1 MENPGKSWKYHGKFT
16 QNVVKFLQLH
26 WESLMNISSQFVD
39 TFHWFTYWHG
49 RTECQLEIPGAISEW
64 TKKKFKCHIV
74 TFGRNVGSCGLHVV
88 NGAFQDGAKASGWEI
103 DKLLSSAYWLFKD
116 TPARREDFTTVTKAS
131 EFPMKFCK
139 YRWLENVP
147 VCERFIKMLRDLR
160 QYVKAVK
167 EGTVPDPKT
176 KSYETIKQCC
186 ANHLVPVR
194 LAFFLSVSEKITRFL
209 TQYQTDKPMLP
220 FMCSDL
226 FKVVKDLMGRFMK
239 SDKMAGVTSVYQSCV
254 KMLLLLSHGQA
265 NVERGFSVNK
275 QVELDNLGEDTF
287 VAKHTLSVTMLPL
300 SVACR
305 TLMPATSS
313 CCWQPLLPDRSTL
326 PIWRMKRRK
335 RRVV

>member
-1 MENPGKSWKYHGKFT
+1 
-16 QNVVKFLQLH
+16 
-26 WESLMNISSQFVD
+26 
-39 TFHWFTYWHG
+39 
-49 RTECQLEIPGAISEW
+49 
-64 TKKKFKCHIV
+64 
-74 TFGRNVGSCGLHVV
+74 
-88 NGAFQDGAKASGWEI
+88 
-103 DKLLSSAYWLFKD
+103 
-116 TPARREDFTTVTKAS
+116 
-131 EFPMKFCK
+131 
-139 YRWLENVP
+139 
-147 VCERFIKMLRDLR
+147 MLRDLR